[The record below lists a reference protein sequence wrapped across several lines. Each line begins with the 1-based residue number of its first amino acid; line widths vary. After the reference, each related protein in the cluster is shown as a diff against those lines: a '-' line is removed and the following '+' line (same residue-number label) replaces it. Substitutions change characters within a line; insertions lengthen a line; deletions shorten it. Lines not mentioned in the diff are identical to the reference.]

1 MEFESLR
8 QLFTQKKKRYPE
20 GYPFFLAQKERLE
33 VACNPS
39 CGTQNRW
46 SLLLVANDFDR
57 YANSHSL
64 PRPQDAVVFL
74 ARAFVARVRVSL
86 CIKQKRYPRG
96 ISFLFGAEGETRKA
110 LPCVCFANNRLCS
123 ASPSGVRV
131 SPLTFFAQKKKR
143 YPEGYPFFLAQKER
157 LELSRRFPDLRP

>member
-1 MEFESLR
+1 M
-8 QLFTQKKKRYPE
+8 
-20 GYPFFLAQKERLE
+20 AQKERLE

-64 PRPQDAVVFL
+64 HPPPAAVVFL

-131 SPLTFFAQKKKR
+131 SPPTFLHKRKKDIPKDILFSWR
-143 YPEGYPFFLAQKER
+143 RRRDSNSRAGFPTYA
-157 LELSRRFPDLRP
+157 LSRGASSPT